1 MSAGAGRRAGAL
13 FAGLALVAACRGD
26 AGDRSTPATD
36 ASATAAGSEGPAA
49 VARPSI
55 EAVAPAGM
63 PADSFVTPQRRVADI
78 VAPRWTNEDARDDA
92 GEFARVASLAE
103 ITQGTEVADIG
114 AGDGYYVSRLAPI
127 VGDSGRVYAQDIV
140 PDYLTLLAD
149 RVRRAGYTNVTI
161 ARGEAHDP
169 RLPAASIDVA
179 LMIHMYHE
187 IDQPFGLLWNLAT
200 ALRPGGRVV
209 ILDLDRPT
217 FGHGTPPS
225 LLRCEL
231 QAVGYRERSLLRIGS
246 EEYIAVFD
254 APTAASRPAPGAV
267 RAALA
272 RKACTAPTDGEGR

>member
-1 MSAGAGRRAGAL
+1 MSAHAIRSARALLA
-13 FAGLALVAACRGD
+13 ALVFFACRGGGDRTDATAGASAD
-26 AGDRSTPATD
+26 AG
-36 ASATAAGSEGPAA
+36 GEGAPPI
-49 VARPSI
+49 ARQAI
-55 EAVAPAGM
+55 EAIAPQGM
-63 PADSFVTPQRRVADI
+63 PADSFVAPQRRVADI

-114 AGDGYYVSRLAPI
+114 AGDGYYVSRLSPI

-169 RLPAASIDVA
+169 RLPAGSIDVA

-187 IDQPFGLLWNLAT
+187 IDQPFGLLWNLAS

-231 QAVGYRERSLLRIGS
+231 QAVGYRERSFLRIGS
-246 EEYIAVFD
+246 EEYIAVFE
-254 APTAASRPAPGAV
+254 APSASARPKPGAV
-267 RAALA
+267 RSALA
-272 RKACTAPTDGEGR
+272 RQACTAPADGEGR